1 MVNVSPTI
9 QTLLDRMDKF
19 PEEFIDPEADMVHHG
34 IEDCIRGSRWQG
46 ITESVFT
53 GHTYHVFTAEE
64 VNAYRTKLAGIL
76 RKKFEEDVCKG
87 LVKFEEDPRQME
99 LPGML
104 TTQQVT
110 REALKVLEQ
119 SLDKYGKTYTCI

>member
-1 MVNVSPTI
+1 MIMVNVSPTVQI
-9 QTLLDRMDKF
+9 LLDRMDKF
-19 PEEFIDPEADMVHHG
+19 PEEFIDPESNMVHHG
-34 IEDCIRGSRWQG
+34 IDDCIRGSRWQG
-46 ITESVFT
+46 ITESIFT

-99 LPGML
+99 LPIKYSL
-104 TTQQVT
+104 T
-110 REALKVLEQ
+110 EHIKEHFKAH
-119 SLDKYGKTYTCI
+119 KTLIKDSSS